1 MAKKIKSFISVAISD
16 FPIDTVRKDTG
27 NYWVNGSH
35 GQPVTPSE
43 QRVNMT
49 FETAQTFKTKDVP
62 FFNTRQEIKIVG
74 NSDYF
79 TSEEEWMSYIK
90 NNYMQHQTFDDFVF
104 ESEGL
109 VSKNNIRPSS
119 GGTAYGEIDFM
130 YNFYVQAYEFM
141 LSMPQIP
148 ENILP
153 NIYAEI
159 SSDFP
164 NVDPFFDNL
173 ITGFGITSKDEVKI
187 NNLAKQQRRPTP
199 KLDQNKEL
207 YNRIAKKMA
216 RTGGF
221 NRNKLQQRFSNIF
234 FPMENLELLKDIES
248 RMNFFPMATKIEF
261 RTDSRTEFA
270 QILKDSKLSSS
281 FLKYISLLLRPTNNK
296 KIQNLQTN
304 WMPAPYI
311 SKIGFLNTPVK
322 VSTQTPD
329 EAGGDIWGEAKD
341 KKARPGESVVNTV
354 TREFNLFDWWE
365 AFLGNKLVFPSS
377 DQNEIFMGNQC
388 QSVLTARDIQSS
400 FAKILSL
407 LVFSGKLQTLIKNK
421 MRTYA
426 DIANGEKCYHEVA
439 GYRIAKYINSVSQ
452 TPVQNIW
459 IPNSNELDVVQY
471 FDTQVKYDKEYTY
484 VIYAYTVVIGSEYD
498 YSDFKFIS
506 DIESENEG
514 VNNISS
520 VDTPILSQPSGQK
533 GVRTDTALLEERPL
547 PNISK
552 PSPFYKSMN
561 FTRGGRFTPSP
572 AFNIDST
579 DMHLA
584 YPQGSFDGDIIAGAK
599 RAVYAENAV
608 KDYTKLE
615 ARFVAN
621 VRPSVRVVEVPI
633 YSRQGSIIDNPPVFP
648 DSHIVPLKGIDN
660 KIKINLNTHMGSYL
674 LHPIILD
681 QPGEQE
687 SINRL
692 YKSKSLPDTSRLR
705 YTTDDPVSQFE
716 IYRTTV
722 LPTKYTDFSS
732 QLHTVVNTDVDAS
745 TLQDA
750 SSGAFVD
757 NINPNVIYYYMF
769 RSIDKHG
776 NFSNPSP
783 VFSVLMVSNDGIIF
797 PLIEA
802 IQMEAPQIPRKSS
815 KAFKKMI
822 NIMPTM
828 GQSIVNYSQT
838 NLNEAAT
845 AKGSPVVLGVEDEAL
860 FGNTFKIRVTS
871 KRTGKKIDFNVQFDV
886 LNTTSERERK

>member
-16 FPIDTVRKDTG
+16 YPIDTFRKDTG
-27 NYWVNGSH
+27 NYWVNGTH
-35 GQPVTPSE
+35 GQPITPE
-43 QRVNMT
+43 ERRVDMT
-49 FETAQTFKTKDVP
+49 FEKAQIFKIKDIP

-74 NSDYF
+74 NSNYF
-79 TSEEEWMSYIK
+79 SSEEDWMNYVKS
-90 NNYMQHQTFDDFVF
+90 NYMQNQTFDDFVF

-109 VSKNNIRPSS
+109 TSKNNVKPTAGNS
-119 GGTAYGEIDFM
+119 AYGEIDFM

-164 NVDPFFDNL
+164 NVDPFFDDL
-173 ITGFGITSKDEVKI
+173 ITGFGITAKDEVKI
-187 NNLAKQQRRPTP
+187 NNLAKQQKRPTP
-199 KLDQNKEL
+199 KLNQKKEL
-207 YNRIAKKMA
+207 YGRIAKKMA
-216 RTGGF
+216 RTGGL
-221 NRNKLQQRFSNIF
+221 NRRKLRQRFSNIF

-261 RTDSRTEFA
+261 RTDSRTQFA

-281 FLKYISLLLRPTNNK
+281 FLKYISLLLRPSNDK
-296 KIQNLQTN
+296 KMQDLQTN
-304 WMPAPYI
+304 LRHAPYI
-311 SKIGFLNTPVK
+311 SKIGFLNTPVDVNTK
-322 VSTQTPD
+322 TPD
-329 EAGGDIWGEAKD
+329 EAGGEIWGEAQD
-341 KKARPGESVVNTV
+341 KKAVPGENVVKTA

-365 AFLGNKLVFPSS
+365 AFLDNQLIIPSS

-407 LVFSGKLQTLIKNK
+407 LVFSGKLQTLIKTK

-426 DIANGEKCYHEVA
+426 DIANGEKCYQEVA
-439 GYRIAKYINSVSQ
+439 GYRIAKYINSVSSS
-452 TPVQNIW
+452 PVQNIW

-471 FDTQVKYDKEYTY
+471 FDTQVKYNKEYTY

-506 DIESENEG
+506 DIESEN
-514 VNNISS
+514 VSTPVSS
-520 VDTPILSQPSGQK
+520 VDTPILSKAFRPTQGNSSI
-533 GVRTDTALLEERPL
+533 ALLEERDL
-547 PNISK
+547 PNISQ
-552 PSPFYKSMN
+552 PSAFYKSMN
-561 FTRGGRFTPSP
+561 FTTGGKHVQNRI
-572 AFNIDST
+572 ANIDSKDT
-579 DMHLA
+579 HLV
-584 YPQGSFDGDIIAGAK
+584 YPMGSFDKMITSGAK
-599 RAVYAENAV
+599 KAVYAEDAV
-608 KDYTKLE
+608 KDFAKLE

-621 VRPSVRVVEVPI
+621 VRPSIRVVEVPI
-633 YSRQGSIIDNPPVFP
+633 YSRQGSILDSPPVFP
-648 DSHIVPLKGIDN
+648 DTHIIPFKGVDN

-692 YKSKSLPDTSRLR
+692 YKAKSLPDTARLE

-716 IYRTTV
+716 IYRTTI
-722 LPTKYTDFSS
+722 LPTKYTDFSK

-745 TLQDA
+745 TIQDA
-750 SSGAFVD
+750 SSAAFID
-757 NINPNVIYYYMF
+757 NIEPNVMYYYMF

-797 PLIEA
+797 PLIEP
-802 IQMEAPQIPRKSS
+802 IQMKPAKIPRKNS
-815 KAFKKMI
+815 KVFKKMM

-838 NLNEAAT
+838 NLNKAAT
-845 AKGSPVVLGVEDEAL
+845 AKGTTVVLGVEDEGL
-860 FGNTFKIRVTS
+860 FGNKFKIRVTS
-871 KRTGKKIDFNVQFDV
+871 KRTGKKIDFNVEFST